1 MSSKNLIDCCILSLS
16 ERVKLI
22 GMEDTRIIISA
33 NMLRFIYKK
42 INIRKNTIIKMAASP
57 RKYTLEV
64 LEEMLNDLKCLLV
77 DSDEWDYEK
86 FSWIRVN
93 LMDRI
98 KLKLDGADRMNI

>member
-77 DSDEWDYEK
+77 DSDE
-86 FSWIRVN
+86 
-93 LMDRI
+93 
-98 KLKLDGADRMNI
+98 